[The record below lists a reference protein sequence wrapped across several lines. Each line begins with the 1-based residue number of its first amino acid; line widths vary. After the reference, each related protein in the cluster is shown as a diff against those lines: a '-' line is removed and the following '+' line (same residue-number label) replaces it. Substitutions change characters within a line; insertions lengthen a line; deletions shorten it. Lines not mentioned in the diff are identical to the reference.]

1 MGNENYQEFIKILA
15 EMVQEEL
22 ANNTKEEIDDENE

>member
-1 MGNENYQEFIKILA
+1 MNIENENYQEFIKILA

-22 ANNTKEEIDDENE
+22 ATSQPTNDE